1 MPGPVHCIAQSGIW
15 LAIGSG
21 RVVHMIKQSTVG
33 AFSSS
38 LCGPGAPKYFAAT
51 WEPMKLLPDPPKFP
65 ELEGELPEPMACSLH
80 FLGGHGD
87 VLLVTYLDHGV
98 M

>member
-1 MPGPVHCIAQSGIW
+1 MAQSGVR

-21 RVVHMIKQSTVG
+21 KVVQLIKQGTFGSFMSGLVIT
-33 AFSSS
+33 SD
-38 LCGPGAPKYFAAT
+38 PKYRTAT
-51 WEPMKLLPDPPKFP
+51 WETTTLLPDPPKFP
-65 ELEGELPEPMACSLH
+65 ELEGELPEPVARSLH
-80 FLGGHGD
+80 FLGADDD